1 MKMLP
6 LQCLTSSPP
15 VSYDIFFG
23 SGPFSY
29 CFVSVFSVFAYLS
42 VVVGGPDY
50 DVFLFGLLR
59 DLFCVVP
66 VCFSCFRC
74 VDHAWGMRV
83 DYYQYL
89 SLRFGFYFHCHDSPI
104 AVFNFSYVMVKVFL
118 YCYCH
123 ASASFYVLYFLMFW

>member
-50 DVFLFGLLR
+50 DVFLFDLMR
-59 DLFCVVP
+59 DLFYVVP
-66 VCFSCFRC
+66 VFFPCFRFAPH
-74 VDHAWGMRV
+74 VWGMGV
-83 DYYQYL
+83 DY
-89 SLRFGFYFHCHDSPI
+89 
-104 AVFNFSYVMVKVFL
+104 
-118 YCYCH
+118 
-123 ASASFYVLYFLMFW
+123 